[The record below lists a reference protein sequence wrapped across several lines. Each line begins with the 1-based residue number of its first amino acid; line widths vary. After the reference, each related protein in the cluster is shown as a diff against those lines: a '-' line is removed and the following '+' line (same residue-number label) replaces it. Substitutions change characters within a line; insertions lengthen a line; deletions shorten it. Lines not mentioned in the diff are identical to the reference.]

1 MQDIICTIKI
11 EMKGLIKM
19 KVALKA
25 DNIRKILAQRNI
37 SQNWLAFRVGTTSGY
52 ISQMMT
58 GKRNPSPKMR
68 KKILKVL
75 KDCEFEDLFKL

>member
-1 MQDIICTIKI
+1 
-11 EMKGLIKM
+11 M
-19 KVALKA
+19 KVALKT

-52 ISQMMT
+52 MSQMMT

-68 KKILKVL
+68 EKILKYLNDIKFDDIL
-75 KDCEFEDLFKL
+75 KL

>member
-1 MQDIICTIKI
+1 
-11 EMKGLIKM
+11 M
-19 KVALKA
+19 KVELKK
-25 DNIRKILAQRNI
+25 DNIRKILSQRNI
-37 SQNWLAFRVGTTSGY
+37 SQNWFAFRVGTTSGY

-75 KDCEFEDLFKL
+75 KGNKFDDLFKLQDI

>member
-1 MQDIICTIKI
+1 
-11 EMKGLIKM
+11 MKGLIKM

-25 DNIRKILAQRNI
+25 DNIRKILSQRNI
-37 SQNWLAFRVGTTSGY
+37 SQNRFAFRVGTTSGY

>member
-1 MQDIICTIKI
+1 
-11 EMKGLIKM
+11 M
-19 KVALKA
+19 KVALKK

-52 ISQMMT
+52 ISQMIT

-75 KDCEFEDLFKL
+75 KGYEFEDLFKL

>member
-1 MQDIICTIKI
+1 
-11 EMKGLIKM
+11 M
-19 KVALKA
+19 KVALRA
-25 DNIRKILAQRNI
+25 NVISEILARKNI
-37 SQNWLAFRVGTTSGY
+37 SQNCFAFRVGTTSGY
-52 ISQMMT
+52 MSQMMT

>member
-1 MQDIICTIKI
+1 
-11 EMKGLIKM
+11 M
-19 KVALKA
+19 KVALKK

-52 ISQMMT
+52 MSQMMT

-75 KDCEFEDLFKL
+75 KDYEFEDLFKLWKGKVIIKSKLELVF

>member
-1 MQDIICTIKI
+1 
-11 EMKGLIKM
+11 M
-19 KVALKA
+19 KVALKK

-52 ISQMMT
+52 ISQMIT

-75 KDCEFEDLFKL
+75 KDYEFDDLFKL